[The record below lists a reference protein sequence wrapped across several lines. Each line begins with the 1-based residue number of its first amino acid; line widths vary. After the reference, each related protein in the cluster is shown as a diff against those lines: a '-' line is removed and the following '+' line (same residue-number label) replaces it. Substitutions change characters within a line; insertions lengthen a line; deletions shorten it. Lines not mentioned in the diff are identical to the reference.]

1 MKKNKHRHTRHF
13 ILGLFI
19 ILLPLSCENFFEI
32 EPVSTYAPENVF
44 ETVDF
49 TRQAILGV
57 YQIMTEDEGYSKRLS
72 MYYTVDT
79 DESRCSGDY
88 LDNGRRDIARY
99 AATSGNTELSK
110 PWINLYV
117 GINNANICIER
128 IPQSPVYTSG
138 DKNDIEEMNRM
149 LGEAMTLRALY
160 YFELIR
166 NWGDV
171 PFRDK
176 PTRAGENLYLPKTDR
191 DSIYEFIINDLLIAD
206 TLVPWRSEVPSD
218 ERITKGAVKGLLA
231 RIALAR
237 GGYSLRLGGVNARG
251 SNYLEYYQIARDACY
266 EIMESGEHLLNP
278 SFEDVFRKHCRR
290 ELDTEYGESMWEAGM
305 GIYRSGEVGYYVGN
319 RIDANSRYGKAD
331 GGINAIPT
339 YYLSF
344 DSLDTRRDVTIA
356 LYQIDSDNLRLIRAF
371 TDLNIAKWRREWI
384 EPIFPGSDKYNGV
397 NWVFLRYSDV
407 LLMFA
412 EAENELNSGPT
423 SAAVDALRQ
432 VRERAYGEN
441 SDQMPG
447 IPNDKEGFFNEIVRE
462 RWFEFG
468 GEGIRKYDLIRWN
481 MLGSAITGMK
491 EELSKLQLGEEP
503 YAEIPRKIVWRNEGE
518 EYEIL
523 NMTYNMDSVQIASRD
538 SIYWPNVTN
547 WADDVDQ
554 EYIDLV
560 AGYFIEG
567 RKELLPI
574 HQSIID
580 TNPNLEND
588 FGL

>member
-1 MKKNKHRHTRHF
+1 MAG
-13 ILGLFI
+13 IGML
-19 ILLPLSCENFFEI
+19 LLPSSCENYFEI
-32 EPVSTYAPENVF
+32 DPVSTYAPENVY

-57 YQIMTEDEGYSKRLS
+57 YQVMTEDEGYSKRLS

-128 IPQSPVYTSG
+128 IPQSPVYENG
-138 DKNDIEEMNRM
+138 EKDEIEKMNRM

-176 PTRAGENLYLPKTDR
+176 PTRAGEDLYLPKTDR
-191 DSIYEFIINDLLIAD
+191 DSIYEFIINDLMVAD
-206 TLVPWRSEVPSD
+206 TLVPWRSEVPAD

-237 GGYSLRLGGVNARG
+237 GGYSLRLSGENARG
-251 SNYLEYYQIARDACY
+251 SDHLRYYQIARDACF
-266 EIMESGEHLLNP
+266 EIMESGEHALNP
-278 SFEDVFRKHCRR
+278 SFEDIFRKHCRR

-356 LYQIDSDNLRLIRAF
+356 LYQIDGDNLRLIREL

-412 EAENELNSGPT
+412 EAENELNKGPT
-423 SAAVDALRQ
+423 GAAIDALRQ

-441 SDQMPG
+441 AGQMPD
-447 IPNDKEGFFNEIVRE
+447 ISTDQEGFFNEIVRE

-481 MLGSAITGMK
+481 MLGSAISGMK
-491 EELSKLQLGEEP
+491 EELTKLQLGEDP
-503 YAEIPRKIVWRNEGE
+503 YADVPRKIVWRNEGE
-518 EYEIL
+518 AYEIMNL
-523 NMTYNMDSVQIASRD
+523 TYNMDSVQIASRD